1 MASSENLPTIYFIPI
16 FYMHLV
22 VSSTIMFIRLIK
34 VYGIF
39 AIHCGSKELI
49 TENVYFCMYITG
61 KQVWLF
67 QPLSWLA
74 QLQVNLFYIF
84 CCWNVVV
91 HND

>member
-1 MASSENLPTIYFIPI
+1 
-16 FYMHLV
+16 MHPV

-39 AIHCGSKELI
+39 AINCGRKELI
-49 TENVYFCMYITG
+49 TKNVYFCMYITG

-74 QLQVNLFYIF
+74 QLLGQSVLYLLLLE
-84 CCWNVVV
+84 CCCSG
-91 HND
+91 